1 RRRPAARPPPPAP
14 RPAAPR
20 RRAAAAAQQQ
30 PAGLGRRLA
39 ARLVDTAVLA
49 VVAVAAGVPLGRS
62 VEAHLQ
68 RKLDRARMASR
79 LTHRQIDVWLV
90 DGTVV
95 GKAAVLLGILLFVG
109 LLYEVLPTA
118 RTGQTFGKRLAR
130 IRVVAVGRTAAGGA
144 PARPGIGRSLVRWLV
159 RQLSM
164 LLPAGLFWPLFDRPA
179 RRGWHDRAARTR
191 VVRH

>member
-1 RRRPAARPPPPAP
+1 M
-14 RPAAPR
+14 
-20 RRAAAAAQQQ
+20 
-30 PAGLGRRLA
+30 
-39 ARLVDTAVLA
+39 LA

-68 RKLDRARMASR
+68 RKLDQARMASR
-79 LTHRQIDVWLV
+79 LTRRQIDVWLV
-90 DGTVV
+90 DGTVL

-130 IRVVAVGRTAAGGA
+130 IRVVAVARTAAADA

-159 RQLSM
+159 RQAST
-164 LLPAGLFWPLFDRPA
+164 LLVVGLVWPLFDRPA

>member
-1 RRRPAARPPPPAP
+1 PAVARRTATVRPASPTARRRPAPPPA
-14 RPAAPR
+14 
-20 RRAAAAAQQQ
+20 Q

-39 ARLVDTAVLA
+39 ARMVDTAVLA

-68 RKLDRARMASR
+68 RKLDQARMASR
-79 LTHRQIDVWLV
+79 LTRRQIDVWLV
-90 DGTVV
+90 DGTVL

-130 IRVVAVGRTAAGGA
+130 IRVVAVARTAAAGA
-144 PARPGIGRSLVRWLV
+144 PVRPGIGRSLVRWLV
-159 RQLSM
+159 RQAST
-164 LLPAGLFWPLFDRPA
+164 LLVVGLLWPLFDRSA